1 MDYEAMTGG
10 ELQKECAR
18 RGLPSSRAAKAI
30 MVKRLT
36 DHDAEQGA
44 AVGVLASPETAQEEA
59 GTVLAPRLGT
69 ESVIPAHVIKDTQ
82 AGLTAADPVRAFRQ
96 TFPAEP
102 DGPDE
107 ETHLAYRQAT
117 LQAAADAGYRTRG
130 DARLA
135 ATVGDRWMY
144 EVSVRRVT

>member
-1 MDYEAMTGG
+1 VDYEAMSGG

-36 DHDAEQGA
+36 DHDAEQGNAESTEVPRA
-44 AVGVLASPETAQEEA
+44 ADVAAQIVQDIQAASP
-59 GTVLAPRLGT
+59 AP
-69 ESVIPAHVIKDTQ
+69 HVRVFQ
-82 AGLTAADPVRAFRQ
+82 Q
-96 TFPAEP
+96 TFPAERG
-102 DGPDE
+102 GPDE

-117 LQAAADAGYRTRG
+117 LQAAADAGHHTRG

-135 ATVGDRWMY
+135 ATVAGGWVY